1 MDRPGCSADE
11 VRRPLSYRAH
21 APRHAGKSL
30 ARGIGTGCNR
40 PVLDDVQ
47 VASFIDNG
55 YVHIPDAFPR
65 ALAEECRTI
74 IWQDLN
80 ASPDDP
86 GSWPTPAA
94 FRPDYPSTPFVSAA
108 ATPRLC
114 SAYDALVGPGRWAPR
129 RSLGGFVIR
138 FPGQETAVLD
148 GWHVDASFPGP
159 DSSPTDYLSWRI
171 NIHSKNRAL
180 LMLFLFSDTGEQ
192 EAPTRLRVGSH
203 KEVARILEPEG
214 DAGLDAREL
223 AARADPATADLP
235 TAHAT
240 GRAGDVYL
248 CHPFLVHAGQPNRG
262 SHPRFLAQPNLE
274 PAQPLRITGPGPF
287 SAVETAIRAAIG

>member
-1 MDRPGCSADE
+1 MR
-11 VRRPLSYRAH
+11 
-21 APRHAGKSL
+21 APRAGKSL

-55 YVHIPDAFPR
+55 YVHVPDAFPR

-74 IWQDLN
+74 IWRDLH

-86 GSWPTPAA
+86 AGWPTPAA
-94 FRPDYPSTPFVSAA
+94 FRPDYTSAPFVSAA

-171 NIHSKNRAL
+171 NIHSRNRAL
-180 LMLFLFSDTGEQ
+180 LMLFLFSDTGER

-203 KEVARILEPEG
+203 REVARILEPEG

-223 AARADPATADLP
+223 AARVDRATAGLP